1 MRESRCNTS
10 GLLLLIMTGA
20 LVSCAEGSREP
31 SAGAREPVADAREP
45 VADAR
50 DQTVDVRDAAISASA
65 SATAPREVCVVA
77 SVSDGDSLR
86 CTDQRRVRL
95 LLLDAPEMS
104 QAPFGAQSRD
114 ALRARL
120 RRVDTLWLEYDVQR
134 TDQYGRTL
142 AHGWTEASGGL
153 HVNLEQAREGWA
165 LAVVFPPNVRYV
177 ERVREAV
184 AEARR
189 ERRGLWNNGRFTCT
203 PIDHKRG
210 RC

>member
-1 MRESRCNTS
+1 MRGNTS
-10 GLLLLIMTGA
+10 QLLLLLMAVA
-20 LVSCAEGSREP
+20 LLSCAEGTREP
-31 SAGAREPVADAREP
+31 GDARHPTADADNVVDPRVAAIDASDSLTATREP
-45 VADAR
+45 
-50 DQTVDVRDAAISASA
+50 
-65 SATAPREVCVVA
+65 CVVA
-77 SVSDGDSLR
+77 TVSDGDSLR

-120 RRVDTLWLEYDVQR
+120 RRGDTLWLEYDVQR

-142 AHGWTEASGGL
+142 AHGWTAARGGL
-153 HVNLEQAREGWA
+153 HVNLEQAQEGWA

-177 ERVREAV
+177 DAIRDAV
-184 AEARR
+184 AQARR
-189 ERRGLWNNGRFTCT
+189 ERRGLWSDGRFTCT